1 MRPDGG
7 GEKEER
13 WVENALVVLRDR
25 RSSANEGPNLGRR
38 ARWKFRAH
46 AMTTFQ
52 RIVQT
57 PAGTLQKQLPTVAN
71 ACARWRALLAATF
84 LRVSR

>member
-1 MRPDGG
+1 
-7 GEKEER
+7 
-13 WVENALVVLRDR
+13 
-25 RSSANEGPNLGRR
+25 
-38 ARWKFRAH
+38 
-46 AMTTFQ
+46 MTTFQ

-57 PAGTLQKQLPTVAN
+57 PAGVLQKELPTVAN